1 MDLNQLK
8 VFFEI
13 AKVGSFTRAAERLL
27 VSQPAL
33 SKTIAQIENQYR
45 VILFERSKKGVT
57 LTQAGL
63 QLMSMCQN
71 IFTQA
76 DGIEK
81 FLNGQHGVV
90 QGQLRISASDH
101 IHNYLFAKEYIQLK
115 SKYPLIE
122 PVIYSGSPKES
133 IERLLKL
140 EVELAFSFTEIE
152 HAGVYF
158 EPIGQFTMKLV
169 CAKKYKDQLSGKK
182 MNQVIQQLGLIGSIS
197 QEFQHHPLAEVFKLS
212 EDKVKIVFESNS
224 QEVQK
229 RMCINGAGLGFFIAE
244 MVQEELKRESLIE
257 LALPKKL
264 FVSMYVIR
272 RHNAVLSPGADLFLQ
287 VVRRQFK
294 SESIN

>member
-8 VFFEI
+8 VFYEI

-33 SKTIAQIENQYR
+33 SKTIGQLENQYR

-57 LTQAGL
+57 LTQAGM

-81 FLNGQHGVV
+81 FLNGQHGIV

-101 IHNYLFAKEYIQLK
+101 IHNYLFAKEYTQLK
-115 SKYPLIE
+115 SNYPLIE

-140 EVELAFSFTEIE
+140 EVELAFSFTEME

-158 EPIGQFTMKLV
+158 ESISQFPMKLV
-169 CAKKYKDQLSGKK
+169 CAKKYKDQLSSSKI
-182 MNQVIQQLGLIGSIS
+182 NQVIRQLGFIGSIS
-197 QEFQHHPLAEVFKLS
+197 QEFQNHPLADVFQLS
-212 EDKVKIVFESNS
+212 KEKVKIVFESNS

-229 RMCINGAGLGFFIAE
+229 RMCLLGSGIGYFIAE
-244 MVQEELKRESLIE
+244 MVQEELDQGLLIE
-257 LALPKKL
+257 IPLPKKMS
-264 FVSMYVIR
+264 VSMFVIR
-272 RHNAVLSPGADLFLQ
+272 RHNAVLSPGANLFLKT
-287 VVRRQFK
+287 VRNQF
-294 SESIN
+294 